1 VQKVP
6 GMELPEID
14 LAELERQK
22 EKNFRDRLEFQD
34 RYIEWLKK
42 KSNSEW
48 SSAQK
53 SVVNRTVD

>member
-1 VQKVP
+1 
-6 GMELPEID
+6 MDLPEID
-14 LAELERQK
+14 LDQLEKLK
-22 EKNFRDRLEFQD
+22 EKNFKERLEFQD

-53 SVVNRTVD
+53 SIINQKSE

>member
-1 VQKVP
+1 MK
-6 GMELPEID
+6 LPEID
-14 LAELERQK
+14 LKELERLK

-42 KSNSEW
+42 KNNSEW

-53 SVVNRTVD
+53 SVVNRKSD

>member
-1 VQKVP
+1 
-6 GMELPEID
+6 MDLPEID
-14 LAELERQK
+14 LDQLEKLK
-22 EKNFRDRLEFQD
+22 EKNFRERLEFQD

-53 SVVNRTVD
+53 SIINQKSE